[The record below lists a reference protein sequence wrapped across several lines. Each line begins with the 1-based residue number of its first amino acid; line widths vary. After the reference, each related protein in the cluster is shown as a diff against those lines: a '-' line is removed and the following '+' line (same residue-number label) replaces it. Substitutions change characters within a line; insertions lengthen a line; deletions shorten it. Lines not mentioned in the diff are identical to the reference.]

1 MAWFYLGSAV
11 VLAVVGL
18 FTPQAFPFPH
28 LLTACQ
34 IFLFLM
40 AFQRARHE
48 HSRHSTPVA

>member
-18 FTPQAFPFPH
+18 FTPSVFPFPH
-28 LLTACQ
+28 LLTALQ

-48 HSRHSTPVA
+48 QPGHTPAA